1 MLFLRAERYMNLCT
15 YLRTSIL
22 RCGLLCW
29 SCHKRGLLG
38 LEIWCPFQNYVWRLP
53 PDYLSYMLYSCYLS
67 YMLWLWSINL
77 RNMDHLAHHSQII
90 YDDAPLKDCDF
101 FIVTL
106 NNQEVSKNWPF
117 HSLYLALVVS
127 GTPGSPLIPPPWC
140 LSASMLKSPRGHFGS
155 AGAGHR

>member
-1 MLFLRAERYMNLCT
+1 MNLCT

-38 LEIWCPFQNYVWRLP
+38 LEIWCPFKNYVWRLP

-67 YMLWLWSINL
+67 YMLWSINL
-77 RNMDHLAHHSQII
+77 RNMDHLAHHSQMI

-106 NNQEVSKNWPF
+106 NNQEVSTKMTIP
-117 HSLYLALVVS
+117 LVI
-127 GTPGSPLIPPPWC
+127 L
-140 LSASMLKSPRGHFGS
+140 
-155 AGAGHR
+155 GAGRFRNSRVSFDTTSLMSERVDAEISKRSFRERGSRSPVGNSET